1 MRLIDADAY
10 AAEMKTRQDACKEM
24 MDAAIATDNWE
35 MYDGLS
41 RAYSIFTEASL
52 TLRNTQTIDAV
63 PVPCYVGEEIWYVP
77 EWNKKPFKAVCHC
90 ISIDKGG
97 VRVHLYDMDGDNAT
111 YPARLVFK
119 TKEDAEKYILK
130 GENRC

>member
-1 MRLIDADAY
+1 MELI
-10 AAEMKTRQDACKEM
+10 CKNEAIRAVLHNQG
-24 MDAAIATDNWE
+24 DAAMVAVQNIKTV
-35 MYDGLS
+35 
-41 RAYSIFTEASL
+41 
-52 TLRNTQTIDAV
+52 DAV
-63 PVPCYVGEEIWYVP
+63 PVPCYVGDEIWYVP

-119 TKEDAEKYILK
+119 TKEDAERYIMK
-130 GENRC
+130 RAD